1 MNNIQKSFKAKSKLR
16 CMADGGAANPNT
28 LGTGGAARA
37 ATAMTGR
44 DRQLQDAEDA
54 ILNGRSPNQ
63 AAPAPKPAPA
73 AKTGLRAFFGLANG
87 GTPADVVS
95 RVPDASAGQSMI
107 QQVLATMSAPAL
119 PQNQGFGTELQY
131 AHGGKVNGPGGPT
144 SDDVGPVMLSDGEY
158 VLPADTVQAVGK
170 QNLDKLRDSTHEF
183 VGSSNRKHSVRAMA
197 DGGAAAFNYDIYAM
211 DRLAA
216 ERAARTAARTAP
228 AAAAPAAAA
237 PVTAPATG
245 AAGSGGRALNM
256 ASGLR
261 NLAGPLSAFAATSG
275 LMDRPAPNVST
286 GSEVPTMADAPTPE
300 SMAKANASRAAN
312 LPTPNRGLLRGWVE
326 DGMAGFKNVDLMDS
340 LSNPGNYAALGTAG
354 QALNVGGRA
363 GLAIGADA
371 LGGMAGGAFKDS
383 GIGRGLRDPAPA
395 PPGSTPAGVPNP
407 ATSSPITQMAG
418 DSALRRPAIDTSM
431 TNLRAGQQPGNG
443 FALDNT
449 YSAPGSSIYGRD
461 NPNAGQKGQSAR
473 EYVGIGTPS
482 SAPQEDPLMGDLRSA
497 LRGGRPAP
505 QGGGYS
511 SNAEDINKRYDA
523 LATRLSGMYS
533 SKGQGN
539 LARRLLEL
547 EQSRSGALDA
557 DGRNIANMRGQ
568 DLGAQTSV
576 GNADLAA
583 RMDALRTAAQL
594 SGTNKQYSAQSQA
607 AQLKA
612 FQDAQ
617 NAAVEGEET
626 GFERYSSAIES
637 MFIDP
642 ETGEPDK
649 AEQEKFT
656 SYLRASDPQAQQKF
670 TAMGPQDQMKF
681 MQDFKVVY
689 DMNKAQN
696 ETAKRGGQSITN
708 RADLP
713 ADVTEAS
720 FNDVWNEDLPL
731 TDYLWSNLPFTNP
744 NVVVGESGRPS
755 LLSDA
760 ATTDGNWD
768 GDKLD
773 LIERR
778 TGKNRDG
785 AVVKPKSPLRGN

>member
-16 CMADGGAANPNT
+16 CMADGGAATPNT

-37 ATAMTGR
+37 AAAMSGR

-131 AHGGKVNGPGGPT
+131 AHGGKVDGPGGPT

-197 DGGAAAFNYDIYAM
+197 AGGLYSMGDELDAAMRQQPPKAAAPKASMLRGAAP
-211 DRLAA
+211 L
-216 ERAARTAARTAP
+216 
-228 AAAAPAAAA
+228 AAAAGAYQSIQDTNSGYREQFNNVMGANGSPAASTAA
-237 PVTAPATG
+237 DIVRTAG
-245 AAGSGGRALNM
+245 DIGN
-256 ASGLR
+256 
-261 NLAGPLSAFAATSG
+261 AATFG
-275 LMDRPAPNVST
+275 VAGRL
-286 GSEVPTMADAPTPE
+286 G
-300 SMAKANASRAAN
+300 
-312 LPTPNRGLLRGWVE
+312 RGI
-326 DGMAGFKNVDLMDS
+326 AG
-340 LSNPGNYAALGTAG
+340 LSNGEGFGKGFMSDSASDEFN
-354 QALNVGGRA
+354 QAQTNRV
-363 GLAIGADA
+363 
-371 LGGMAGGAFKDS
+371 M
-383 GIGRGLRDPAPA
+383 
-395 PPGSTPAGVPNP
+395 GVPNP

-656 SYLRASDPQAQQKF
+656 SFLQGSDPQAQQKF
-670 TAMGPQDQMKF
+670 AAMGPQDQMKF

-713 ADVTEAS
+713 KDVRESTWD
-720 FNDVWNEDLPL
+720 DVWNKDLPL

-744 NVVVGESGRPS
+744 NVVTGESGRPS

-768 GDKLD
+768 SDKLD